1 MADKKSTR
9 AARGNGI
16 GKIEGV
22 RRALKELG
30 PDAKPGEIQG
40 FVKKRFGI
48 EMTKDHISVSKGD
61 IRRQAAKKKLA
72 AKKAE
77 ARKEPAPQPLA
88 EPAAS
93 PQPTPGSGAARQAQ
107 EGQVNKLEG
116 VRRALKELGKEA
128 TSLDIQSFLKQRF
141 GLEVA
146 RDLITKYKSHLL
158 IQAARKKQ
166 AKAKPPAR
174 MPAAKEPE
182 PKPQVQPSAAS
193 ASPAKGSSGKGG
205 IQLEDIGAVKE
216 LIGRVGADGLRK
228 LIDLLAR

>member
-1 MADKKSTR
+1 MADTKSTR
-9 AARGNGI
+9 AARDNGI
-16 GKIEGV
+16 SKIEGV

-48 EMTKDHISVSKGD
+48 EMTKDHISVTKGD
-61 IRRQAAKKKLA
+61 IRRQAAKKKAA

-77 ARKEPAPQPLA
+77 ARKEPAPQT
-88 EPAAS
+88 
-93 PQPTPGSGAARQAQ
+93 TPGSGAVRQAQ